1 MTTRMSA
8 KIINNIMSMANARRY
23 MNNVNNWTEVFIFAR
38 KVTFVAFRLLFL
50 ALKSLSALTQISL
63 EMIKAPAKPII

>member
-1 MTTRMSA
+1 
-8 KIINNIMSMANARRY
+8 

-50 ALKSLSALTQISL
+50 ALKSLSALTHISL
-63 EMIKAPAKPII
+63 EIIRAPANQQYN